1 MQGKGVLF
9 QVMRGGVF
17 GLGLIVCGMVFF
29 EESLIFFPS
38 GYNADEYKYAVTDGP
53 KPEDVFIETPDGE
66 TLHAWFL
73 ANKDAEKTFLFFHGN
88 AGNLAG
94 RYDWA
99 ALLTSLPANVL
110 LLDYRGY
117 GRSTGKPNEKGIYV
131 DARSAYDYLITNK
144 GVKPENIVVYG
155 KSLGGA
161 AACELA
167 TEVEIGALILQSTFS
182 SAKEMAKL
190 MFGFLPVHYFVS
202 TKFANNEKI
211 KSIKVP
217 KLIIHS
223 KDDEMIPV
231 SMAEE
236 LFSAAPEPK
245 MKKIFKGPGHNDLI
259 WRNAKELL
267 ELFSDFLFSEKK

>member
-38 GYNADEYKYAVTDGP
+38 GYNAEEYKYTVTDGP

-167 TEVEIGALILQSTFS
+167 TQVEIGALILQSTFS

-236 LFSAAPEPK
+236 LYENAPEPK
-245 MKKIFKGPGHNDLI
+245 IKAFFEGPGHNDLI
-259 WRNAKELL
+259 WRKPKELL
-267 ELFSDFLFSEKK
+267 RAIKSFLEFKK

>member
-1 MQGKGVLF
+1 MNLKGVMG
-9 QVMRGGVF
+9 QVMRGALF
-17 GLGLIVCGMVFF
+17 GLGFVFLGMVFF
-29 EESLIFFPS
+29 EENLIFFPS
-38 GYNADEYKYAVTDGP
+38 GYNPDEYKYAVTDGP
-53 KPEDVFIETPDGE
+53 KPEDVFMQTPDGE
-66 TLHAWFL
+66 TLHAWFIR
-73 ANKDAEKTFLFFHGN
+73 NEKAQKTILFLHGN

-99 ALLTSLPANVL
+99 AALSTLPANVL

-117 GRSTGKPNEKGIYV
+117 GRSTGKPTEEGIYV
-131 DARSAYDYLITNK
+131 DARVSYDYLRKERIAEPK
-144 GVKPENIVVYG
+144 DIVVYG

-167 TEVEIGALILQSTFS
+167 TQVEIGALILQSTFS

-217 KLIIHS
+217 KLIMHS
-223 KDDEMIPV
+223 KDDEIIPV

-236 LFSAAPEPK
+236 LYENSPEPK
-245 MKKIFKGPGHNDLI
+245 VKVFFEGPGHNDLI
-259 WRNAKELL
+259 WRKPKELL
-267 ELFSDFLFSEKK
+267 RAIKSVLEFKE